1 MTKEELRAALQRG
14 AMMANLFDFAPGQ
27 GCEIYKAE
35 AFEAGGRI
43 IYIPDIWLN
52 EIPAHCLK
60 YDDEIQSV
68 LDCCYTGDDFI
79 RMCEK
84 RYGDGSKA
92 AELFAYVDWQHPSST
107 LDAGELD
114 GVD

>member
-14 AMMANLFDFAPGQ
+14 AMMGDLFTFTPGQ
-27 GCEIYKAE
+27 GCEIFKAN
-35 AFEAGGRI
+35 AFQAGEQI

-60 YDDEIQSV
+60 YDDEIQAV
-68 LDCCYTGDDFI
+68 LDCCYTGDDFS
-79 RMCEK
+79 RMCQA
-84 RYGDGSKA
+84 RFGSGDKA
-92 AELFAYVDWQHPSST
+92 VALFDYVDWQHPSSA

-114 GVD
+114 DD